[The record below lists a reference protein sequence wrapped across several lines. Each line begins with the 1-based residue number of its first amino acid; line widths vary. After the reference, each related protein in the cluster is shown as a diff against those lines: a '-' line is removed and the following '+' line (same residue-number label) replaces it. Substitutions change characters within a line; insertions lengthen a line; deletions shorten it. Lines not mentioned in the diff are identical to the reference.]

1 MRLTVLRAQR
11 FRNLDEVDLCLPAG
25 LTVVAGANGQGKTSL
40 LEAAFVLATGRSFRT
55 RRLEELVARTGGP
68 ALVRG
73 QVEGR
78 RGAVGLSVGI
88 DGAAKTLQVNGR
100 DTELETFLG
109 RLDVVDLTAGRV
121 DVLHGGPADRR
132 RFLDRGVVGL
142 DPGSLR
148 ALAEYRHVLAQRN
161 ALLRS
166 GLGGG
171 TRAHLD
177 AWDERLGAAGQVLHG
192 FRRRY
197 VERLAHEVDPIAAG
211 LLPTGSRLEL
221 RYRASPAGS
230 LDTETG
236 FAELYMRRL
245 NHLRERDRE
254 LGFTSEGPH
263 RDDLGIGLDGI
274 EIRRF
279 GSAGQARAA
288 MIALKLGKLSLIE
301 KERGETPLFLM
312 DDFDSDLDESRM
324 QVLVAWLSGARCQV
338 VVATSKQEMAG
349 RITDAELGLRME
361 QGVARVA

>member
-1 MRLTVLRAQR
+1 MRLTLLRAQR
-11 FRNLDEVDLCLPAG
+11 FRNLNEVDLCLPAG
-25 LTVVAGANGQGKTSL
+25 LTIVAGVNGQGKTSL
-40 LEAAFVLATGRSFRT
+40 LEAAFLLGTGRSFRT

-78 RGAVGLSVGI
+78 RGAVGLSVGL
-88 DGAAKTLQVNGR
+88 DGATKTLQVNGR
-100 DTELETFLG
+100 DAELDAFLG
-109 RLDVVDLTAGRV
+109 QLDVVDLTAGRV

-142 DPGSLR
+142 DPESLR
-148 ALAEYRHVLAQRN
+148 TLGEYRQVLAQRN

-166 GLGGG
+166 GVGG
-171 TRAHLD
+171 TGAHLE
-177 AWDERLGAAGQVLHG
+177 AWDERLGLAGAALHG
-192 FRRRY
+192 LRRRY
-197 VERLAHEVDPIAAG
+197 VERLTHEIGPIAAE
-211 LLPTGSRLEL
+211 LFPAGSRLGL
-221 RYRASPAGS
+221 HYRASPAGS
-230 LDTETG
+230 LDAATG
-236 FAELYMRRL
+236 FAELYARRL
-245 NHLRERDRE
+245 AVVRERDRE

-263 RDDLGIGLDGI
+263 RDDLTIGLDGF

-324 QVLVAWLSGARCQV
+324 QALIAWLSRARCQV

-349 RITDAELGLRME
+349 RITVAELGLRME
-361 QGVARVA
+361 HGVARVA